1 MTFKI
6 KTSEKVRIIAGK
18 DKVKEGKVI
27 QIFPKISK
35 VVVEGLNLATR
46 HLGSQRRGQ
55 AGQKIQFPA
64 PIHISNVKLVSPKT
78 GKAGRVGTKV
88 LEVEGNKKKIRVL
101 KSKGVTEDIE

>member
-6 KTSEKVRIIAGK
+6 KTGDKVRIIAGK
-18 DKVKEGKVI
+18 DKGKEGKVI
-27 QIFPKISK
+27 QVFPKLQK

-46 HLGSQRRGQ
+46 HLRSQRQGQ

-64 PIHISNVKLVSPKT
+64 PIHISNVKFVSPKS
-78 GKAGRVGTKV
+78 GKTGRVGTKV

-101 KSKGVTEDIE
+101 KSKGTSEDIE